1 MNQTQAL
8 AWSLLVE
15 VPVVWAL
22 AGPVADRRR
31 LLAVAAACTLL
42 THPFAIASFAALRPH
57 LSYPV
62 RALVVESV
70 VALVEG
76 GVLASVGGLP
86 RGRAL
91 GASVAAN
98 AASYLTGLALRTWVL

>member
-8 AWSLLVE
+8 VWSLAIE
-15 VPVVWAL
+15 VPVVMAL

-57 LSYPV
+57 LPYPV
-62 RALVVESV
+62 RASV
-70 VALVEG
+70 VALVEA